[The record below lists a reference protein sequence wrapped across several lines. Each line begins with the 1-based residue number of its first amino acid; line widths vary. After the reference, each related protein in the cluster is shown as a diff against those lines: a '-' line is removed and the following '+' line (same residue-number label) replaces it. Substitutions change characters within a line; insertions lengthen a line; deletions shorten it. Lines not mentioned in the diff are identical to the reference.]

1 MSFFNESAAP
11 SPMMLPRAQIGKD
24 DEPSAVRINV
34 SEDNTTVLSG
44 HNTQI
49 SINPSP
55 SFDTVRACYQY
66 FVARQRKHGR
76 SQYIPTFSEEARGE
90 RGGRRTV
97 RGVRE
102 REDDEQTTE
111 DHETILA
118 YGASMFYEVR
128 ASLQ

>member
-1 MSFFNESAAP
+1 
-11 SPMMLPRAQIGKD
+11 MLPRAQIGKD

-55 SFDTVRACYQY
+55 SFDTVRACYEY

-76 SQYIPTFSEEARGE
+76 SQYIPTFSG
-90 RGGRRTV
+90 TF
-97 RGVRE
+97 
-102 REDDEQTTE
+102 TLFLNLSF
-111 DHETILA
+111 TIPTQSYLT
-118 YGASMFYEVR
+118 
-128 ASLQ
+128 